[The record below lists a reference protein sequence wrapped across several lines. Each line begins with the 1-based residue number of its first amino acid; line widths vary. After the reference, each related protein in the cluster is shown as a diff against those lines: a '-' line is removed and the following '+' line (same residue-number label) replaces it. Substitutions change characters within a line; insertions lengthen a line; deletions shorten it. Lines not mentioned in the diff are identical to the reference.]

1 LFYKTITKALIAKL
15 MKNKIVVIGSSNTDM
30 VLKTERFPKLGE
42 TILGGEFFLF
52 QGGKGA
58 NQAVAAARLG
68 GQVSFI
74 CKVGNDVFGN
84 NAVKHY
90 GHEGID
96 VSGVLIEGNAPTG
109 VAVITVNKAGENS
122 IIVASG
128 ANALLSV
135 NDIKSSGNVLEAA
148 DWIITQLE
156 TPLPVIAYLSL
167 YAKDNKKNLILN
179 PAPALQLPRTV
190 YEGLFLITP
199 NENETELLTGI
210 NVNDEDSAKKAAAI
224 LKLWGVQNVIIT
236 LGSRG
241 AYLDCEDYCGIIESF
256 KVTPVDTTAAGDVF
270 NGALVVALTERN
282 SWKEAVQFACKAA
295 AISVTK
301 MGAQTSAPTRKEMA

>member
-1 LFYKTITKALIAKL
+1 

-30 VLKTERFPKLGE
+30 VLKTERFPKPGE

-90 GHEGID
+90 DHEGID
-96 VSGVLIEGNAPTG
+96 VSGVLMDSNAPTG
-109 VAVITVNKAGENS
+109 VAVITVNKSGENS

-148 DWIITQLE
+148 DWIVTQLE
-156 TPLPVIAYLSL
+156 TPLPVITYLSL

-179 PAPALQLPRTV
+179 PAPALQLPNTV
-190 YEGLFLITP
+190 YQGLFLITP

-210 NVNDEDSAKKAAAI
+210 NVIDEDSAKKAAVI
-224 LKLWGVQNVIIT
+224 LKTRGVQNVIIT

-241 AYLDCEDYCGIIESF
+241 AYVDCADYVGIIESY

-270 NGALVVALTERN
+270 NGALVVALAEKN
-282 SWKEAVQFACKAA
+282 SWRDAVQFACKAA

>member
-1 LFYKTITKALIAKL
+1 MIARS

-30 VLKTERFPKLGE
+30 VLKTERFPKPGE

-96 VSGVLIEGNAPTG
+96 VSGVLVDGNAPTG
-109 VAVITVNKAGENS
+109 VAVITVNKSGENS

-135 NDIKSSGNVLEAA
+135 NDIKSLRNVLEAA

-167 YAKDNKKNLILN
+167 YAKDNKKNLVLN
-179 PAPALQLPRTV
+179 PAPALQLPHTV

-210 NVNDEDSAKKAAAI
+210 NVIDEDSAKKAAVV
-224 LKLWGVQNVIIT
+224 LKSRGVQNVIIT

-241 AYLDCEDYCGIIESF
+241 AYVDCADYCGIIESY
-256 KVTPVDTTAAGDVF
+256 KVIPVDTTAAGDVF
-270 NGALVVALTERN
+270 NGALVVALAERN

-301 MGAQTSAPTRKEMA
+301 MGAQISAPTRKEMA

>member
-1 LFYKTITKALIAKL
+1 

>member
-1 LFYKTITKALIAKL
+1 

-30 VLKTERFPKLGE
+30 VLKTERFPKPGE

-90 GHEGID
+90 GYEGID

-109 VAVITVNKAGENS
+109 VAIITVNKEGENS

-148 DWIITQLE
+148 GWIITQLE

-167 YAKDNKKNLILN
+167 YTKDNKKNLILN
-179 PAPALQLPRTV
+179 PAPALQLPQTI
-190 YEGLFLITP
+190 YDGLFLITP
-199 NENETELLTGI
+199 NENETELLTSI
-210 NVNDEDSAKKAAAI
+210 NVIDEDSAKKAAAI
-224 LKLWGVQNVIIT
+224 LKSWGVQNVIIT

-241 AYLDCEDYCGIIESF
+241 AYVDCADYRGIIESY

-270 NGALVVALTERN
+270 NGALVVALAEKK
-282 SWKEAVQFACKAA
+282 SWRDAVQFACKAA

>member
-1 LFYKTITKALIAKL
+1 
-15 MKNKIVVIGSSNTDM
+15 MKNKIIVIGSSNTDM
-30 VLKTERFPKLGE
+30 VLKTERFPKPGE
-42 TILGGEFFLF
+42 TILGGDFFVF

-68 GQVSFI
+68 GTVDFI
-74 CKVGNDVFGN
+74 CKVGNDSFGN

-90 GHEGID
+90 SNEGIN
-96 VSGVLIEGNAPTG
+96 VNSILIDEEAPTG
-109 VAVITVNKAGENS
+109 VALITVNEQGENS

-135 NDIKSSGNVLEAA
+135 SNIENADEALQHA

-156 TPLPVIAYLSL
+156 TPVSVIEYLAI
-167 YAKDNKKNLILN
+167 YATENNKKLILN
-179 PAPALQLPRTV
+179 PAPAALLPDSV

-199 NENETELLTGI
+199 NESETELLTGI
-210 NVNDEDSAKKAAAI
+210 TVTDEDTAKKASAVF
-224 LKLWGVQNVIIT
+224 KSKGVQNVIIT
-236 LGSRG
+236 LGSKG
-241 AYLDCEDYCGIIESF
+241 AYVHSDEFQGIVESY
-256 KVTPVDTTAAGDVF
+256 KVKAIDTTAAGDVF
-270 NGALVVALTERN
+270 NGALVVALAEKK

-301 MGAQTSAPTRKEMA
+301 MGAQTSAPVRNEMD